1 MTDPSGTADQD
12 TTKDIASDEMHSREM
27 QRLVLRK
34 SLRRRRARLYNQDSI
49 WVWLG
54 TFGLVGWTV
63 MVPTLAGL
71 AFGVFLDDR
80 VDSSLSFAITFLI
93 AGVGVGLS
101 MAWYW
106 VRQESDRDGDT

>member
-1 MTDPSGTADQD
+1 MTDTSKDQD
-12 TTKDIASDEMHSREM
+12 RGTNEAVTNDEMRLREM
-27 QRLVLRK
+27 QRVVLRK
-34 SLRRRRARLYNQDSI
+34 SLRRRRARRHAEDNI

-71 AFGVFLDDR
+71 AFGIFLDDR
-80 VDSSLSFAITFLI
+80 LDSSVSFAITFLI
-93 AGVGVGLS
+93 VGVGVGTS

-106 VRQESDRDGDT
+106 VRQESDRDGET